1 MRFGRA
7 GAAPAARGAALLL
20 GAAMATP
27 SSTSATSSTC
37 DGNLR
42 KQNELIGRQLIQE
55 RERHMGP
62 NVSIFYKQAG
72 GLVITS
78 GQGVYLKDI
87 DGNQYL
93 DCVNNVAVVGHSHPR
108 VVAAG
113 QSELARI
120 QTNGRFLHP
129 VQQRYLRKL
138 LATLPAALDTVYLVN
153 SGSEANELALRLARS
168 HSKATRATHVICLE
182 SGYHGNTAA
191 LIGVSPY
198 KWSQATDGKNYQPA
212 TTLVASLPDGF
223 RGKYPVGQTPLAG
236 ELYAA
241 EVEAL
246 VSGPEGGVGVFIA
259 EGIVGCGGQIVLPPG
274 YLQRCYRAIRAQG
287 GVCIADEVQTG
298 FGRCGTKF
306 WMFEEHGV
314 VPDIVT
320 MGKPMGES
328 SLPPP
333 SLP

>member
-1 MRFGRA
+1 MSISLA
-7 GAAPAARGAALLL
+7 VMVTGASI
-20 GAAMATP
+20 T
-27 SSTSATSSTC
+27 TSTC
-37 DGNLR
+37 DGPSPSN
-42 KQNELIGRQLIQE
+42 QNEFIGRQLIKE
-55 RERHMGP
+55 RQQQMGS

-78 GQGVYLKDI
+78 GDGVYLKDI
-87 DGNQYL
+87 DGNRYL

-120 QTNGRFLHP
+120 QTNARFLHP
-129 VQQRYLRKL
+129 IQQRYLRKL
-138 LATLPAALDTVYLVN
+138 LATLPSDLDTVYLVN

-168 HSKATRATHVICLE
+168 HSQATRPDHVICLE
-182 SGYHGNTAA
+182 SAYHGNTAT
-191 LIGVSPY
+191 LIGISPY
-198 KWSQATDGKNYQPA
+198 KWSQATDGKNYQPP
-212 TTLVASLPDGF
+212 TTLVAPLPDGF
-223 RGKYPVGQTPLAG
+223 RGKYPVGQTSLAG

-274 YLQRCYRAIRAQG
+274 YLQRCYGAVRSRG

-306 WMFEEHGV
+306 WMFAVHGV

-320 MGKPMGES
+320 MGKPMGK
-328 SLPPP
+328 SLP
-333 SLP
+333 SYLPFSDDDR